1 MRWLP
6 RTFQTRR
13 IWTALRG
20 AGFALLPL
28 LSACSD
34 NSTSE
39 SLKDQDG
46 PANDPDSVEGNTAFA
61 FMVQSEREREEFNR
75 RETEFDPSNDGWES
89 EAFHDETTS
98 QLKVLAKSLT
108 LDEPPTVLA
117 PDATSGT
124 LRPEGLVP
132 VFESAGMK
140 VLRKPSGSPA
150 PATSLLGHLKALATS
165 LHRDKADVS
174 VRFKQFRV
182 RPPSEN
188 GGLSS
193 STVLY
198 KARAS
203 SPAGERIQ
211 NCTWVIDWIYS
222 PDSSNYLI
230 QTVRPESFEEVE
242 LPASPGISDS
252 EDRHTLFRDRTGD
265 LIEQLP
271 RGDFIHWGAN
281 ELSVRGLY
289 QNGRALIGLALG
301 DANGDGIDDVYAPQ
315 SRDLPNLFFL
325 SQPDGSLREVAAR
338 SGLNWLDETTVS
350 LFADFDNDGDQDLV
364 IATRQRMALH
374 ENTDGTGLNFKR
386 VLELPQADTSSLAAA
401 DYDND
406 GLLDL
411 YVCNYLSSVEDE
423 TVALSDAIYNALDGG
438 SNRLYRNIGNL
449 KFADVTEATG
459 MKVDATR
466 LSLAASWEDFDN
478 DNDVDLYVANDFG
491 PNALYRN
498 DDGKFTQIAAGV
510 GADDPSFGMSITWG
524 DINRDG
530 LMDACISNMFSA
542 AGNRITT
549 QPKFE
554 NELTEGLEVERIA
567 YLARGNTLLVNEGGT
582 HFKERSAQA
591 GVVNTQWTW
600 GTLFADFDNSGD
612 LDLMAMNGY
621 ITGPVVDDL

>member
-6 RTFQTRR
+6 RTFQPTR

-28 LSACSD
+28 LAACSD
-34 NSTSE
+34 NSSPE
-39 SLKDQDG
+39 SLKGQDG
-46 PANDPDSVEGNTAFA
+46 PATDSDSAEGNAAFA
-61 FMVQSEREREEFNR
+61 FRVQSEREREEHNR
-75 RETEFDPSNDGWES
+75 RETEFDPTNDGWES
-89 EAFHDETTS
+89 EAFHGETTA

-124 LRPEGLVP
+124 LRPDSLVP
-132 VFESAGMK
+132 AFENAGMK
-140 VLRKPSGSPA
+140 IFREPPGSSSPA
-150 PATSLLGHLKALATS
+150 APLLDHLKALATS

-182 RPPSEN
+182 RPPSEK
-188 GGLSS
+188 GGPSS

-203 SPAGERIQ
+203 SPTGVSMQ
-211 NCTWVIDWIYS
+211 NSTWVIDWVYS
-222 PDSSNYLI
+222 PSSSSYLI
-230 QTVRPESFEEVE
+230 KKVHPDDFEEIV
-242 LPASPGISDS
+242 LPASPDIAAPGDT
-252 EDRHTLFRDRTGD
+252 HALFRDRTGD
-265 LIEQLP
+265 LIAPLP

-289 QNGRALIGLALG
+289 QNGRAFIGLALA

-315 SRDLPNLFFL
+315 ARDLPNLFFL

-338 SGLNWLDETTVS
+338 SGLNWLDETTVA

-364 IATRQRMALH
+364 VATRQRLALH
-374 ENTDGTGLNFKR
+374 ENTDGSGLNFKR

-401 DYDND
+401 DYDGD

-411 YVCNYLSSVEDE
+411 FVCNYLSSLGDE
-423 TVALSDAIYNALDGG
+423 TVALSDSIYNALDGG
-438 SNRLYRNIGNL
+438 SNRLYRNIGKL
-449 KFADVTEATG
+449 KFEDVTEATG
-459 MKVDATR
+459 MNVDATR
-466 LSLAASWEDFDN
+466 KSLAASWEDYDN

-498 DDGKFTQIAAGV
+498 DGGRFTQVAPDV

-530 LMDACISNMFSA
+530 LMDACVSNMFSA
-542 AGNRITT
+542 AGNRITA

-554 NELTEGLEVERIA
+554 ADLTDGLDVKRVA
-567 YLARGNTLLVNEGGT
+567 YLARGNTLLVNQGGT
-582 HFKERSAQA
+582 LFKERSAQA
-591 GVVNTQWTW
+591 GVINTQWTW

-612 LDLMAMNGY
+612 LDMMAMNGY